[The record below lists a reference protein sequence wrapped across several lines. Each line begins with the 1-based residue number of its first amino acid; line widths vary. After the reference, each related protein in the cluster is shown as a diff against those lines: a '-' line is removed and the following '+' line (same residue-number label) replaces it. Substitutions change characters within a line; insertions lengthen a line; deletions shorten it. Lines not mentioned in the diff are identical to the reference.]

1 MEMLTTTIITVPITL
16 LCLMF
21 GCCMGLFIY
30 QQVNGKKIEPETK
43 RQIDWERLMQKH
55 PRFYKF
61 FHGENSLNSAPE
73 TVPCA
78 NKEINIDTEKQ
89 EDNKTVS
96 AGEFYATLMAE
107 NYRKAIQK
115 RLRQKQFLKR
125 HPETEQMIHSLK
137 CINGSI
143 QGINNAVRKL
153 SDNLRDLQKKIT
165 ELSELAE

>member
-21 GCCMGLFIY
+21 GYCMGLFIY

-61 FHGENSLNSAPE
+61 FHRENLLNSAPE
-73 TVPCA
+73 TAPCA

-89 EDNKTVS
+89 NNIS
-96 AGEFYATLMAE
+96 FGERCAKMAE
-107 NYRKAIQK
+107 AAQQAYNKK

-125 HPETEQMIHSLK
+125 HPETEQMMHSLK

-153 SDNLRDLQKKIT
+153 SDNLCDLQKKII